1 MKRALLVMALLLSLL
16 GCTDEV
22 VNGGSGEQH
31 QFSLTEFIQR
41 LEATGDLT
49 AKAVIA
55 SGVIDQLSDDNYPLT
70 LYLINEGNYALGAD
84 SAEGSSETTF
94 EKGDQVLR
102 TYISEQELSEE
113 EFLNHPRLRDFIED
127 YFISEDAT
135 INNTRDGVEET
146 YTSVGGREIV
156 LSTDFSRKEGAVF
169 ANGVETTGCFFDER
183 GDSGP
188 NTYGRLCFAEAPLFE
203 DFDWSN

>member
-1 MKRALLVMALLLSLL
+1 MKRVLLIMTLLLSLL
-16 GCTDEV
+16 GCTDEAV
-22 VNGGSGEQH
+22 GGGDVD

-49 AKAVIA
+49 AKAVTA

-84 SAEGSSETTF
+84 SAEGSSETVF
-94 EKGDQVLR
+94 RKGDKALQD
-102 TYISEQELSEE
+102 YIAEQGLSEE
-113 EFLNHPRLRDFIED
+113 EFLSHPRLRDFIED
-127 YFISEDAT
+127 YFVSEDIT
-135 INNTRDGVEET
+135 INDTRDGSEET

-156 LSTDFSRKEGAVF
+156 LSTDFSRAKGVIF
-169 ANGVETTGCFFDER
+169 ANGVATSGCFSDER

-203 DFDWSN
+203 DFDWTN